1 MDITEYEIEL
11 TNTFTDVFTNIVND
25 RYAKKKYEL
34 VNGINGSKT
43 SENAAIKEC
52 EKRKF
57 NLVSNVTSSL
67 VQLTEGIGSH
77 SLKMLTPRADI
88 TKAFYVEGAG
98 GVDYFGGTGAEQ
110 VGALAPIITSEITTQ
125 NFKSQSVLHHVLK
138 NTNEKAIV
146 LRALQ
151 KAFLLTDEQIQQM
164 EDNIRNSVAN
174 INEMTLHGENVNQ
187 IYIQDGDE
195 SVLATVLSSIDT
207 HCSLNEY
214 EKRKNSAYFIA
225 ESKISE
231 QRKILSSLDVEV
243 DTQQTA
249 DVLANI
255 KSIVCE
261 LSENILHADSGDE
274 EMLTL
279 VDIALADATM
289 CVENKF
295 KYTDKV
301 DEISKL
307 IKSQLDKHEHLL
319 EKFTLTAKPQNI
331 GERALRA
338 SERIKIKSSFP
349 VSNFKEYYAAKS
361 IANFV
366 ENGGSY
372 PLVASDKAVTLIEHI
387 ERLANSDE
395 KLFRNQQ
402 VGLERLVKACS
413 NVMKTLISKTED
425 KISEYKLENNI
436 ECNHTTVN
444 VFEALRYLKLK
455 KEHFEF
461 VRTEKCK
468 KLFNGGY
475 N

>member
-1 MDITEYEIEL
+1 MEYDKIENEL
-11 TNTFTDVFTNIVND
+11 VNAFQDAFTNIVND
-25 RYAKKKYEL
+25 RYEKKKYEL
-34 VNGINGSKT
+34 VNGTYGSKK
-43 SENAAIKEC
+43 SEEAAIEEC
-52 EKRKF
+52 EDKKF
-57 NLVSNVTSSL
+57 KLVSNVTSSL
-67 VQLTEGIGSH
+67 VQLTEGIGTH
-77 SLKMLTPRADI
+77 SLKMLTPRANI

-98 GVDYFGGTGAEQ
+98 GVDYFGGTGAKQ
-110 VGALAPIITSEITTQ
+110 IGALAPLLTSEITTQ
-125 NFKSQSVLHHVLK
+125 NVKTQSVLHHVMK

-151 KAFLLTDEQIQQM
+151 KAFSLTDEQIEQV
-164 EDNIRNSVAN
+164 EKNIIRSVAN
-174 INEMTLHGENVNQ
+174 INEMRLHGDNVNQ
-187 IYIQDGDE
+187 IYIQNGNG
-195 SVLATVLSSIDT
+195 SMLATVLSSIDT
-207 HCSLNEY
+207 HCSVFEY
-214 EKRKNSAYFIA
+214 ATRKNIAYGIA
-225 ESKISE
+225 KNKIAE

-261 LSENILHADSGDE
+261 LSENILHADSADE
-274 EMLTL
+274 LMLTL
-279 VDIALADATM
+279 IDIALADATM

-301 DEISKL
+301 DEISAL
-307 IKSQLDKHEHLL
+307 IKSQFSKHSHLL
-319 EKFTLTAKPQNI
+319 EKLTLTAHGKNVS
-331 GERALRA
+331 ERINRA
-338 SERIKIKSSFP
+338 SERFKIKSSFP
-349 VSNFKEYYAAKS
+349 ESNFKEYYAAKS

-366 ENGGSY
+366 EKDGSY
-372 PLVASDKAVTLIEHI
+372 PLVQSDNAVTLIEHI

-402 VGLERLVKACS
+402 VGLGRLVKACS
-413 NVMKTLISKTED
+413 NVMKTLISETED